1 MAYRV
6 FFLNRLREGAD
17 RAAYEAW
24 IREVDYPVARRQDAI
39 LSYEVT
45 RLAGTLD
52 GTSPAP
58 YDYLEVLEVTDLDA
72 YRALGQKPEFEQL
85 LAEWSEFVAEAV
97 VVHGEVVE

>member
-6 FFLNRLREGAD
+6 FFLNRLHEGAN
-17 RAAYEAW
+17 RTAYEDW
-24 IREVDYPVARRQDAI
+24 IREVDYPVARAQDAI

-52 GTSPAP
+52 GKSASP
-58 YDYLEVLEVTDLDA
+58 YDALAVLEVTDVDA

-97 VVHGEVVE
+97 VVHGEVIE